1 MLWVYNHILIMDKLI
16 KFNIKEII
24 IFTFL
29 QVILIRFVAVPIV
42 KTAIIDTFNEN
53 GIMCGY
59 ESDDSTEK

>member
-1 MLWVYNHILIMDKLI
+1 MDKLI
-16 KFNIKEII
+16 KFNLKEIV
-24 IFTFL
+24 IFTIL

-59 ESDDSTEK
+59 ESENSTKE

>member
-1 MLWVYNHILIMDKLI
+1 MDKLI

-42 KTAIIDTFNEN
+42 KTAIIDTFDEN

-59 ESDDSTEK
+59 ESDDSIER